1 VKKQAQIEEQMAAQI
16 AGHGLLAGV
25 RRLGVAVSGG
35 SDSVALLRLLLPF
48 CRAAKIK
55 LVVLHLDH
63 GLRGAASATDARFVA
78 RLAKRLGV
86 ACRMRSAERG
96 VRNLNLSPM
105 TDDR

>member
-1 VKKQAQIEEQMAAQI
+1 MKKQAQIEEQMAAQI

-63 GLRGAASATDARFVA
+63 GLRGKESRPSSWAAIGRSSARVFRIEQTLRFA
-78 RLAKRLGV
+78 
-86 ACRMRSAERG
+86 
-96 VRNLNLSPM
+96 P
-105 TDDR
+105 